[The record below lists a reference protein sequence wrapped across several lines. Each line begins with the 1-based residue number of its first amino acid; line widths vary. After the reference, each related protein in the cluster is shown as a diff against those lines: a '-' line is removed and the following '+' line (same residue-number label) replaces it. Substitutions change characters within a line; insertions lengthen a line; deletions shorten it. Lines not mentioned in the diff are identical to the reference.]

1 MTNCAALVLAGGSG
15 SRFGGDVPKQYA
27 DIAGRCMLRRATEC
41 FAEHPRVQMVRVV
54 IRDDDRALYHSRL
67 NGLDI
72 LDPIGGGATR
82 QDSARLG
89 LESLAEVAPDQVLIH
104 DGARPFIDAGLI
116 DRTLDAL
123 AAAPGAI
130 PALPVSDTLKR
141 ADDAGTIIAGTVERS
156 GLWRAQTP
164 QGFRFADILAAHRAT
179 QGAAL
184 TDDAAVAENAGL
196 AVALVAGDEDNIKV
210 TTADD
215 LARAERLLAGRLGMT
230 RTGTGFDVHRF
241 GPGDH
246 VMLCGVRIAHDA
258 GLDGHSDAD
267 AGLHA
272 LTDAILGAV
281 AEGDIGSHFPPS
293 DPQWRDAPSETFLRH
308 AAELAAGRGGEIVH
322 LDVTLICETPKI
334 GPHREAMRTRI
345 AEILDLPAASVSVKA
360 TTTEGLGFTGRGEGI
375 AAQAVAT
382 VRLPPP

>member
-15 SRFGGDVPKQYA
+15 SRFGGEVPKQYA
-27 DIAGRCMLRRATEC
+27 DIAGRCILRRAVEC
-41 FAEHPRVQMVRVV
+41 FTSHPRVQMVRVV
-54 IRDDDRALYHSRL
+54 LREDDRALYHSRL
-67 NGLDI
+67 MGLDI
-72 LDPIGGGATR
+72 LDPVGGGATR

-89 LESLAEVAPDQVLIH
+89 LESLQDLAPDTVLIH
-104 DGARPFIDAGLI
+104 DGARPFIDAALI

-123 AAAPGAI
+123 TAAPAAI
-130 PALPVSDTLKR
+130 PALAVGDTLKR
-141 ADDAGTIIAGTVERS
+141 ADDTGAHVAATVERS

-164 QGFRFADILAAHRAT
+164 QGFRFADILTAHRAT
-179 QGAAL
+179 AGTAL

-196 AVALVAGDEDNIKV
+196 TVALVAGDEDNIKL
-210 TTADD
+210 TTPDD
-215 LARAERLLAGRLGMT
+215 MARAERLLAGRHGIT
-230 RTGTGFDVHRF
+230 RSGTGFDVHRF

-246 VMLCGVRIAHDA
+246 VMLCGVRIPHDF
-258 GLDGHSDAD
+258 GLEGHSDAD

-272 LTDAILGAV
+272 LTDAILGTV

-308 AAELAAGRGGEIVH
+308 AASLVAARGGEIIH
-322 LDVTLICETPKI
+322 LDLTLICERPTI
-334 GPHREAMRTRI
+334 GPHRDAMRARV
-345 AEILDLPAASVSVKA
+345 AGILDLPANAVSVKA